1 MSDSDQTPQQSP
13 PTSAASAPTPDSS
26 TPDSSTPG
34 ASTGASTGTLD
45 PRGLR
50 FAAAV
55 TAVVL
60 AVVLVL
66 ESPVLL
72 ALQAVV
78 FAVGA
83 VFGLRRSPYGL
94 VFARLVRPR
103 LGPPAD
109 LESEP
114 PPRFAQGV
122 GLAFAVVGLIGYL
135 SGATT
140 LGAVATG
147 LALIAA
153 FLNAAFGL
161 CLGCEAYL
169 LGRRALSAVTHQP
182 SKEASA

>member
-1 MSDSDQTPQQSP
+1 MSDSDQKPQPP
-13 PTSAASAPTPDSS
+13 PTSTPPTPDPS
-26 TPDSSTPG
+26 TPPP
-34 ASTGASTGTLD
+34 AATLD

-50 FAAAV
+50 FAAGV

-60 AVVLVL
+60 AVVLL
-66 ESPVLL
+66 TESSVLL
-72 ALQAVV
+72 ALQAIV
-78 FAVGA
+78 FAVG
-83 VFGLRRSPYGL
+83 VVVGLRRSPYGL
-94 VFARLVRPR
+94 LYARLVRPR
-103 LGPPAD
+103 LGPPAE
-109 LESEP
+109 LEAEA

-122 GLAFAVVGLIGYL
+122 GLAFAVLGLIGYL

-169 LGRRALSAVTHQP
+169 LGRRALSALTRP
-182 SKEASA
+182 STNKEASA

>member
-1 MSDSDQTPQQSP
+1 MS
-13 PTSAASAPTPDSS
+13 TSTTS
-26 TPDSSTPG
+26 TPHG
-34 ASTGASTGTLD
+34 STGQPAAVLD

-60 AVVLVL
+60 AIVLVTD
-66 ESPVLL
+66 SSWLL

-78 FAVGA
+78 FAVGVA
-83 VFGLRRSPYGL
+83 FGLRRSPYGL
-94 VFARLVRPR
+94 IFARLVRPR
-103 LGPPAD
+103 LGPPAE
-109 LESEP
+109 LEAEA

-122 GLAFAVVGLIGYL
+122 GLAFAVLGIVGYL

-169 LGRRALSAVTHQP
+169 LGRRALSALTHQSP